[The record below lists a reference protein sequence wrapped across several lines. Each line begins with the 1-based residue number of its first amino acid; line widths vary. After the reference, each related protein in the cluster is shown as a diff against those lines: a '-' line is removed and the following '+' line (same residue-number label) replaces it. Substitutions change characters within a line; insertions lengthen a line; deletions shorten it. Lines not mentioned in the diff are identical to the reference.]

1 MYVSD
6 DYSMPIGDPN
16 APVGECTA
24 LMAAIAATTTRMK
37 VSSITLGN
45 GQRHPAI
52 LTNTVATIDEISGG
66 RVTFGFGAGWQENEH
81 VAYGI
86 PLLPVKQRLDRFEEA
101 VQIVKG
107 LLTNDQFSF
116 EGEYYTITDA
126 SVNPKRANMPL
137 LIGGGGEKRVM
148 KIAAR
153 YADEWNVSATPQVM
167 RAKLEVLQRHCD
179 DVGRDRSTIHVST
192 QAFVFMS
199 DDEAFLRRMRS
210 KELFIDP
217 IVGTVDELC
226 EIIGQ
231 YEELGVDEFI
241 VPAFALP
248 PAGPARHDYLDRFSS
263 QVASSF
269 R

>member
-1 MYVSD
+1 MER
-6 DYSMPIGDPN
+6 IGD
-16 APVGECTA
+16 AE
-24 LMAAIAATTTRMK
+24 
-37 VSSITLGN
+37 
-45 GQRHPAI
+45 RH
-52 LTNTVATIDEISGG
+52 G
-66 RVTFGFGAGWQENEH
+66 
-81 VAYGI
+81 
-86 PLLPVKQRLDRFEEA
+86 
-101 VQIVKG
+101 
-107 LLTNDQFSF
+107 
-116 EGEYYTITDA
+116 
-126 SVNPKRANMPL
+126 
-137 LIGGGGEKRVM
+137 
-148 KIAAR
+148 
-153 YADEWNVSATPQVM
+153 
-167 RAKLEVLQRHCD
+167 AKLEVLQRHCD

-231 YEELGVDEFI
+231 YDALGVDEFI

-248 PAGPARHDYLDRFSS
+248 PAGSARHDYLDRFSS